1 MPGMADESTPRLR
14 LLDAMTLGDD
24 LSLAPLQAL
33 GSLEV
38 HELTAP
44 AELEARITDAEVVV
58 TNKVVLTRPALER
71 AGALR
76 LVALT
81 ATGTN
86 NVDLDAC
93 RELGIAVANVS
104 GYSTESV
111 AQHTIA
117 LALQLVG
124 RMPYYQRYVA
134 DGAYRESPI
143 FTHYGPRWHELAGS
157 RWGIVGMGSIGRRV
171 AELATAFGAR
181 VAYYSTS
188 GRSSHPVHEH
198 LPLDE
203 LLSTSDVVTVHCPL
217 TPATEGL
224 IGERELALMGP
235 EAVLVNVARGGIVCE
250 EALAAAI
257 GADRI
262 GGAAT
267 DVFAGEPLLRESPLN
282 AVLGSERFIATPHSA
297 WLSVEARTRL
307 IHEVAEN
314 VAAFLRGESRNR
326 VV

>member
-1 MPGMADESTPRLR
+1 MTTESTPRLH

-24 LSLAPLQAL
+24 VPLDPLEAL
-33 GSLEV
+33 GSLTV

-44 AELEARITDAEVVV
+44 GELAARVADADVVV
-58 TNKVVLTRPALER
+58 TNKVVLTRRTLEE
-71 AGALR
+71 AHDLR

-104 GYSTESV
+104 GYSTGSV
-111 AQHTIA
+111 AQHTLA

-124 RMPYYQRYVA
+124 RMPYYQRYVS
-134 DGAYRESPI
+134 DGAYGESPI
-143 FTHYGPRWHELAGS
+143 FTHFGPRWHELANS
-157 RWGIVGMGSIGRRV
+157 RWGIVGMGAIGRRV

-181 VAYYSTS
+181 VVYHSTS
-188 GRSSHPVHEH
+188 GHSSHPVHEH

-203 LLSTSDVVTVHCPL
+203 LLSTSDVVTIHCPL
-217 TPATEGL
+217 NAATRAL
-224 IGERELALMGP
+224 IGERELDLMKP
-235 EAVLVNVARGGIVCE
+235 EAVLVNVARGGIVVE
-250 EALAAAI
+250 DALARAI
-257 GADRI
+257 RAERI
-262 GGAAT
+262 AGAAT
-267 DVFAGEPLLRESPLN
+267 DVFAEEPLSVDSPLY

-307 IHEVAEN
+307 VHEVAKN
-314 VAAFLRGESRNR
+314 IAAFLRGEPRNR